1 MKQFDSSFF
10 TYHPSLIDILHRDG
24 CSLVLEDVHGNIR
37 LFYKKGVRDLEDLLD
52 YEPDALKGATI
63 ADKVIGKAAAGMMA
77 YGGVIRVYADVM
89 SKNAVPLLEDNHIE
103 YSYGTLVNHII
114 IPKGDTRCP
123 LEKIVASADSAEEV
137 VSMLRQH
144 FAEMKGKTGHN
155 HC

>member
-1 MKQFDSSFF
+1 MLNN
-10 TYHPSLIDILHRDG
+10 LIDILHKEG

-52 YEPDALKGATI
+52 NEPDTLISATI

-77 YGGVIRVYADVM
+77 YGGVRRVYADVM
-89 SKNAVPLLEDNHIE
+89 SKKAVPLLEYNHIE
-103 YSYGTLVNHII
+103 YSYGTLVDHII
-114 IPKGDTRCP
+114 IPKGDTHCP
-123 LEKIVASADSAEEV
+123 LEIIVASADSAEEV

-144 FAEMKGKTGHN
+144 FAEMNGKAGHN